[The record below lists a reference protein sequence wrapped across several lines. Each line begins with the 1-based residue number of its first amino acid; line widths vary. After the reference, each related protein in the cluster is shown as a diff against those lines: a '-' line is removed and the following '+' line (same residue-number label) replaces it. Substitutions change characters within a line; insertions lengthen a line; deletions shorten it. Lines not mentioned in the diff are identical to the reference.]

1 MQMEKLITLITLA
14 LTVGVACAQSNLDS
28 LHTVINNELK
38 QTTTGLENQ
47 IQSVST
53 DLSALSSSKTQ
64 QQEELNTLR
73 DETDQ
78 FNTSLSTLKEGLTK
92 ELNEEVRSLKSTISK
107 ETKALHDTITS
118 LRAKISDRLKMIG
131 SEVDELS
138 TTLSTTNNQLGAVK
152 DAGEQNDKST
162 HEQLTY
168 ILAAISILLLLVI
181 VVYWL
186 THKKHENVRS
196 EIGDAKADL
205 EEQINTA
212 NADFAEKLLEAINK
226 LPKPEEGGDSAP
238 SPLDNQ
244 GLILDFAQQIAS
256 MENNIWHLPED
267 DRVRK
272 RIERA
277 TKKMRETFMSL
288 GYEMPKLMGT
298 EVSDNQIIEI
308 KNRAEDSSLPAG
320 KVIICRVA
328 KPLVLFEGKMITGQ
342 RPIVDVKENT
352 EE

>member
-78 FNTSLSTLKEGLTK
+78 FNTSLSTLKEGLTT

-168 ILAAISILLLLVI
+168 MLAAICILLLLVI

-186 THKKHENVRS
+186 THKKHGNVRS

-212 NADFAEKLLEAINK
+212 NADFAEKLAQTLSE
-226 LPKPEEGGDSAP
+226 LPKPDDGGLAS
-238 SPLDNQ
+238 Q

-256 MENNIWHLPED
+256 MENNIWHLPEK
-267 DRVRK
+267 DRVRR
-272 RIERA
+272 RIEKS
-277 TKKMRETFMSL
+277 TKSMRDTFKSL
-288 GYEMPKLMGT
+288 GYDMPKLLGT
-298 EVSDNQIIEI
+298 EILDGQALDIRNLNEDPSIE
-308 KNRAEDSSLPAG
+308 KG
-320 KVIICRVA
+320 KRVVTLVA
-328 KPLVLFEGKMITGQ
+328 KPQVLFNGKTIQT
-342 RPIVDVKENT
+342 PIIDIAENT
-352 EE
+352 ED